1 MGEVVYFIAY
11 VVLQDE
17 KFFSSAVFALKRAV
31 ENSRHLRLVEKKIAK
46 ELGEAI
52 APENVRIVNL
62 RPLSSAAGIAP
73 AEAGELTPHFVGYI
87 HGKEATEGSVVIDG
101 PDMTDGGSLAV
112 VEALTRE
119 MAGYNDD
126 EPLRV
131 LTYERL

>member
-87 HGKEATEGSVVIDG
+87 HGKEATEGSVVLQ
-101 PDMTDGGSLAV
+101 S
-112 VEALTRE
+112 
-119 MAGYNDD
+119 
-126 EPLRV
+126 
-131 LTYERL
+131 